1 MSDNTMLAEA
11 INLPKGPAV
20 VILTPDKYQEL
31 LQRIDCLE
39 TNQEILFGLIAKLK
53 KISANPGK
61 KSDRRKK
68 ALANILAS
76 RKNVGLTY
84 AEIGKLLELGTRK
97 GNASTREQN
106 MTHFGKLLETST
118 DEFIVTSGKTRGG
131 KLVKLTDAYY
141 EHLLRGDGS

>member
-1 MSDNTMLAEA
+1 MSANTKTAEA
-11 INLPKGPAV
+11 INFPDGPG
-20 VILTPDKYQEL
+20 VILLTPDRYQEL
-31 LQRIDCLE
+31 LQRIACLE

-53 KISANPGK
+53 RISANSGK

-68 ALANILAS
+68 ALANILVS
-76 RKNVGLTY
+76 RKNIGLTY

-97 GNASTREQN
+97 GNESTREQN
-106 MTHFGKLLETST
+106 MTHFGKLLETSAN
-118 DEFIVTSGKTRGG
+118 EFIVTSGKTRGG